1 MNIYKLSVS
10 FILFFSLGAAAQK
23 VNLRLSGGS
32 NVAYSPTD
40 IKSIDFSA
48 NPVAASLHL
57 TRVDPLTKY
66 FPEDTVFREF
76 TAPEETAA
84 NAHAVFQFA
93 LHCPKDIKDLNI
105 SCKQLKDSCGH
116 KISDITTG
124 YVKYVG
130 VSFNLPVKPKDILT
144 SKSGRFPDP
153 IITGQS
159 CSVQANETQC
169 LWVTVKVPEDAEA
182 GIYRGLIKVTGTIG
196 SAHFNVYKEITLKV
210 YPVVMKKPT
219 FGSANWFDLSSGN
232 VATYNG
238 GTGVKTYSPIYWNYV
253 RALAAWL
260 KECYTNTVRI
270 GGIEVKI
277 TNGKYSFDFTN
288 FDQFV
293 KIFQSEG
300 VLTNLESYDIASLD
314 TGKGYGINVPVMQ
327 NGSQTRKWMS
337 IDNDTAKTY
346 LKAYLTAVK
355 EHLTELGLWNHY
367 YQHISDEPKASSAT
381 DLSAVT
387 YNKIYTYLKSL
398 FPELKIMEATLTKY
412 NKSDIYVPVLSL
424 LAENYK
430 VFRQNKTRGAKL
442 WYYTCM
448 GPQGEYANR
457 FIELPLLKVRIL
469 DWIAYKYGAT
479 GFLHWGFNWWTKD
492 PFADAS
498 NPEGKFPAGDA
509 FIIYPYNHR
518 LYGSIRL
525 EAVRDGIEDYTLLT
539 MLGSKNA
546 YLASQLCDMIVKGWT
561 SYNTDA
567 DNFRAVRHSILE
579 ALSK

>member
-48 NPVAASLHL
+48 SPVAASLHL

-159 CSVQANETQC
+159 CSVPANETQC

-219 FGSANWFDLSSGN
+219 FGSANWFDLSSG
-232 VATYNG
+232 T
-238 GTGVKTYSPIYWNYV
+238 
-253 RALAAWL
+253 
-260 KECYTNTVRI
+260 
-270 GGIEVKI
+270 
-277 TNGKYSFDFTN
+277 
-288 FDQFV
+288 
-293 KIFQSEG
+293 
-300 VLTNLESYDIASLD
+300 
-314 TGKGYGINVPVMQ
+314 
-327 NGSQTRKWMS
+327 
-337 IDNDTAKTY
+337 
-346 LKAYLTAVK
+346 
-355 EHLTELGLWNHY
+355 
-367 YQHISDEPKASSAT
+367 
-381 DLSAVT
+381 
-387 YNKIYTYLKSL
+387 
-398 FPELKIMEATLTKY
+398 
-412 NKSDIYVPVLSL
+412 
-424 LAENYK
+424 
-430 VFRQNKTRGAKL
+430 
-442 WYYTCM
+442 
-448 GPQGEYANR
+448 
-457 FIELPLLKVRIL
+457 
-469 DWIAYKYGAT
+469 
-479 GFLHWGFNWWTKD
+479 
-492 PFADAS
+492 
-498 NPEGKFPAGDA
+498 
-509 FIIYPYNHR
+509 
-518 LYGSIRL
+518 
-525 EAVRDGIEDYTLLT
+525 
-539 MLGSKNA
+539 
-546 YLASQLCDMIVKGWT
+546 
-561 SYNTDA
+561 
-567 DNFRAVRHSILE
+567 
-579 ALSK
+579 